1 MSIVSRRVGTF
12 SKVRFLW
19 RSSSISSSSRAP
31 AGTDNWLGHSVLLR
45 LTVIDPGYGGS
56 AHFAAGCRQGFFVVG
71 GNKILRVTGHHIRG
85 QRLSMPIFVCKRRP
99 HGFVSNGHGHSMWL
113 GVVAWTVVSCCSRQ
127 QFNDLFHYDRQK
139 TWLRNLRGLQ
149 VQANMSM

>member
-1 MSIVSRRVGTF
+1 MYILHYWQVCYTHRSFPAVSGGSRVHTCVFGARANTGGQAF
-12 SKVRFLW
+12 
-19 RSSSISSSSRAP
+19 SSSSLSLTRA
-31 AGTDNWLGHSVLLR
+31 
-45 LTVIDPGYGGS
+45 YGGS

-113 GVVAWTVVSCCSRQ
+113 GVVAWTLVSCCSRQ

-139 TWLRNLRGLQ
+139 T
-149 VQANMSM
+149 